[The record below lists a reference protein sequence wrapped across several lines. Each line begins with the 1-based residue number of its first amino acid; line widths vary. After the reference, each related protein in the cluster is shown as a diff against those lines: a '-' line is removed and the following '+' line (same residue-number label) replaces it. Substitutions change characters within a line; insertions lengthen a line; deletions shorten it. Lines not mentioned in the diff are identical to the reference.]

1 MNSLKTFFLMAAM
14 TFILMFL
21 GNLLG
26 GQQGTV
32 IALVF
37 AGIMNF
43 FSYWFSDKIV
53 LKMYNAKEVSSDTQ
67 LYQLVKN
74 LTQKANLPMPKVYII
89 NERQPNAFATGRNPQ
104 NAAVAVTSGLM
115 NLVSTEEL
123 SGVIGHELGH
133 IHNRDILISTVAAT
147 MAGAISFLSN
157 MARWGIGT
165 RRRDDDDRN
174 SNPWIALMAAILAPI
189 AAMLVQMAISR
200 TREYKADRFGAKI
213 SGNPLYLADALRK
226 LEMYSKNIPMSNA
239 IPSTENMF
247 IVNPFNGESIA
258 KLFSTHPSTA
268 DRIAKLEEMR
278 YED

>member
-1 MNSLKTFFLMAAM
+1 MNSLKTFFLMATM

-26 GQQGTV
+26 GQQGTL

-247 IVNPFNGESIA
+247 IVNPFNGENIA

>member
-1 MNSLKTFFLMAAM
+1 MNSLKTFFLMVTM

-26 GQQGTV
+26 GQQGTL

-37 AGIMNF
+37 AVIMNF

-74 LTQKANLPMPKVYII
+74 LTQKANLPMPKIYII

-115 NLVSTEEL
+115 NLVSIEEL

-247 IVNPFNGESIA
+247 IVNPFNGENIA